1 MTKFYSKTT
10 GGFYL
15 AEMRADYDA
24 VGTWP
29 ADAIEITDTDET
41 TIRTGLATGGTVSGT
56 PGEWIVTPPP
66 PPSAAA
72 LWAAYQ
78 ATAKAAIEK
87 SDITILRCAENSVTV
102 PAAWAAYRKALRAI
116 LIAAN
121 GDPEQPL
128 PIQPA
133 YPAGT

>member
-1 MTKFYSKTT
+1 MTKFYSATT
-10 GGFYL
+10 CGFYP
-15 AEMRADYDA
+15 ADMRADYDA
-24 VGTWP
+24 AGTWP

-102 PAAWAAYRKALRAI
+102 PVEWSAYRKALRAI
-116 LIAAN
+116 LIAVS
-121 GDPEQPL
+121 GDPTEPL
-128 PIQPA
+128 PTQPA
-133 YPAGT
+133 YPTST